1 MLVYNFYKMLS
12 KYIFCQCMK
21 PWKLCATKKNSY
33 KIDVRDLIDTNNLK
47 PFIKVEKGIGNYNI
61 KYDFVNKKPSQT
73 KFECRFK
80 ER

>member
-1 MLVYNFYKMLS
+1 MLVYGFYRMLP

-33 KIDVRDLIDTNNLK
+33 KIDVRDLIDTHNLK
-47 PFIKVEKGIGNYNI
+47 PFIKVEKEKGIGNYNI
-61 KYDFVNKKPSQT
+61 NYDFVNKKPSRN

-80 ER
+80 